1 MSDLAPR
8 TLAGAAS
15 ISSARKTAHELVLE
29 ELRRGIL
36 SGELAVGSRLVQSEL
51 ALSMEVS
58 TTPVREALR
67 DLAAE
72 GLVRIDPH
80 VGAVVQGLSPAEF
93 DEIYEVRMMIEPMA
107 VRRATSSVTP
117 ELLERLERI
126 HQMMQQETDPGT
138 WVQLN
143 RDFHL
148 SYYEAG
154 VSSRLS
160 AIIRSLQDASMM
172 YIGVALRQTG
182 LISEANTGHGVIIES
197 LRARDPDRAAEAT
210 LQHLQSSKKAFESF
224 LN

>member
-8 TLAGAAS
+8 RVTGTTS
-15 ISSARKTAHELVLE
+15 ISNARKTAHELVLE

-67 DLAAE
+67 DLASE

-80 VGAVVQGLSPAEF
+80 IGAVVQGLSPAEF
-93 DEIYEVRMMIEPMA
+93 DEIYEVRMALEPLA
-107 VRRATSSVTP
+107 VRRVTSSVTP
-117 ELLERLERI
+117 DLLDRLEQI
-126 HQMMQQETDPGT
+126 HKLMQEETNSGI
-138 WVQLN
+138 WLQLN

-154 VSSRLS
+154 VSSRLA

-172 YIGVALRQTG
+172 YIGVALKQPG
-182 LISEANTGHGVIIES
+182 LISEANNGHGLIIEA
-197 LRARDPDRAAEAT
+197 LRAGDPDRAAEAT
-210 LQHLQSSKKAFESF
+210 LQHLQSSKKAYESF
-224 LN
+224 LD